1 MECYLFPVLVPK
13 EQESFHRL
21 SRYKKGDLPTERP
34 PEALIRLIRSIIA
47 KRYVYKDK
55 FLWNDEAD

>member
-1 MECYLFPVLVPK
+1 MSLIIPI
-13 EQESFHRL
+13 SFKTIEP
-21 SRYKKGDLPTERP
+21 S
-34 PEALIRLIRSIIA
+34 EALIRQICSIIA